1 MEVEGANR
9 IRWGW
14 GIENEWFWFRM
25 EREGV
30 MEVVILSNYL
40 LSVFFGN
47 E

>member
-9 IRWGW
+9 TFWGW
-14 GIENEWFWFRM
+14 GIENEWFWFRT

-30 MEVVILSNYL
+30 TEGVILSNYL